1 MTRIEELPALVVPV
15 ALAAALALGCGSG
28 SGKREAMSLIAAVD
42 RYRQAPMASKAAPE
56 DVLEKLACSDPEV
69 CAAREACLASARP
82 TIRGVA
88 LKQQVEATLADL
100 QAGRLTKEQVAAM
113 GLAQKLDDAS
123 HAIGEGQGNLP
134 GCDAKVTALR
144 LKYAY

>member
-1 MTRIEELPALVVPV
+1 MIRLDRS
-15 ALAAALALGCGSG
+15 AALAVLLVALTPACG

-56 DVLEKLACSDPEV
+56 DVLEKLACTDPEV
-69 CAAREACLASARP
+69 CAARETCLASARP

-88 LKQQVEATLADL
+88 LKQQVESALDDL
-100 QAGRLTKEQVAAM
+100 QAGRVTKDQVAAM

-123 HAIGEGQGNLP
+123 HAIEEGQGNLLA
-134 GCDAKVTALR
+134 CDAKVTALR
-144 LKYAY
+144 MKYAY

>member
-1 MTRIEELPALVVPV
+1 V
-15 ALAAALALGCGSG
+15 A
-28 SGKREAMSLIAAVD
+28 
-42 RYRQAPMASKAAPE
+42 P
-56 DVLEKLACSDPEV
+56 
-69 CAAREACLASARP
+69 
-82 TIRGVA
+82 
-88 LKQQVEATLADL
+88 KQQVEATLADL

>member
-1 MTRIEELPALVVPV
+1 MIRPERRAAPILLPLL
-15 ALAAALALGCGSG
+15 LAGLALSCD

-56 DVLEKLACSDPEV
+56 DVLEKLACTDPEV

-88 LKQQVEATLADL
+88 LKKQVESALDDL
-100 QAGRLTKEQVAAM
+100 QAGRVTKDQVAAM

-123 HAIGEGQGNLP
+123 SAIGEGQGNLP
-134 GCDAKVTALR
+134 ACDARVTALR

>member
-1 MTRIEELPALVVPV
+1 
-15 ALAAALALGCGSG
+15 
-28 SGKREAMSLIAAVD
+28 
-42 RYRQAPMASKAAPE
+42 
-56 DVLEKLACSDPEV
+56 
-69 CAAREACLASARP
+69 
-82 TIRGVA
+82 
-88 LKQQVEATLADL
+88 
-100 QAGRLTKEQVAAM
+100 M